1 MPVGQPERV
10 PQASPIN
17 AKDFA
22 AYVNRVRKTFDVP
35 GIAVAIVKDGH
46 VVLQEGYGVANVKT
60 GQKVDAHTIFAIA
73 SNTKAFTA
81 ASLSMLADKGK
92 LDMGGRVIKY
102 LPWFRM
108 SDPYVTHEMR
118 VRDLL
123 AHHSGLS
130 LGAGDL
136 LYWPTTDYTSKEVI
150 EHLAHVPLKYG

>member
-1 MPVGQPERV
+1 PVARPTLALPSQL
-10 PQASPIN
+10 
-17 AKDFA
+17 KHFDD
-22 AYVNRVRKTFDVP
+22 YVNRVRKTFDVP

-46 VVLQEGYGVANVKT
+46 VVLAKGYGVRDKKT
-60 GQKVDAHTIFAIA
+60 GQPVDQHTLFAIA

-81 ASLSMLADKGK
+81 ASLSILADKGK

-108 SDPYVTHEMR
+108 SDPDVTHEMR

-136 LYWPTTDYTSKEVI
+136 LYWPTTDYTSKQV
-150 EHLAHVPLKYG
+150 